1 MTQTEKLSQ
10 LAREGARKRSMN
22 INDNDGTVGGQ
33 GGGRKADREGVWG
46 LKQIMV
52 TPPHSR
58 HSWKLL
64 RSVCNSSAR
73 LDSSGWSGL
82 VSGVEVLWLYQ
93 RT

>member
-22 INDNDGTVGGQ
+22 INDNDGKA
-33 GGGRKADREGVWG
+33 GGREGVRQTREGVWG

-64 RSVCNSSAR
+64 RSVQLECSTR
-73 LDSSGWSGL
+73 LEWLVWSGL
-82 VSGVEVLWLYQ
+82 EVLWLYQ